1 MRYPEQYQYYCWFA
15 RNKVKEP
22 ELQRLLI
29 VMADHIGADDPILIE
44 DLATVVYDNRNA
56 ERKVRD
62 GLETLRTDYGIPI
75 GSNAGKPGR
84 WIVID
89 NEDLF
94 HTTNELRS
102 RAYRMLETARKLDKT
117 NLRPVLSP
125 EAMRNAGQGRLW

>member
-15 RNKVKEP
+15 RNKVNEP

-62 GLETLRTDYGIPI
+62 GLETLRTDYGIYAV
-75 GSNAGKPGR
+75 GTGR
-84 WIVID
+84 ICVAAL
-89 NEDLF
+89 N
-94 HTTNELRS
+94 TKN
-102 RAYRMLETARKLDKT
+102 MPMVLDAIAAILK
-117 NLRPVLSP
+117 
-125 EAMRNAGQGRLW
+125 